1 MKKVIITGT
10 QGFIG
15 SNLKN
20 ELQSKF
26 QIVEINEDIF
36 EHQNWKYRLEEL
48 FEQDIEAC
56 FHVGACSNTLETNV
70 NYMMLVNYE
79 FTKFLSNLCLYNKV
93 PMIYSS
99 SAANYGINGEF
110 PSNLYG
116 WSKCVAEDY
125 VLSNGQIPLR
135 YFNVYGPGEEH
146 KGIMA
151 SVAYQMFV
159 KNKKSE
165 MIKLFPKK
173 PLRDFVYVKDIISA
187 NIYALDNY
195 DNLSG
200 SYYEVGSGEAR
211 AFEDVLDLMN
221 ISYEYQP
228 ESVIPKG
235 YQFYTCSDK
244 SKWMTGWT
252 SKWNLESGIKNYL
265 NYLNISVNNHIN
277 IK

>member
-36 EHQNWKYRLEEL
+36 EHQNWKYRVEEI
-48 FEQDIEAC
+48 FDQDIEAC

-116 WSKCVAEDY
+116 WSKYVAEDY

-165 MIKLFPKK
+165 MIRLFPKK

-252 SKWNLESGIKNYL
+252 SKWNLEIGMKDYL
-265 NYLNISVNNHIN
+265 NYLNNN
-277 IK
+277 